1 MVAGI
6 IGSYVCRLGMESRKF
21 SESTAA
27 ACSSLPSGLCWC
39 WSPIILPRKLT
50 LKAGSCEER
59 GVNGHED
66 KTHHGRARR
75 TGYHHF
81 GADAVCLRLNLSLLA
96 CADVFHQRL
105 AGGHDRRTFSGP
117 PQTDFP
123 ELFHDFQDPANLRRL
138 LQYHPSHLVWHVA
151 KRIAHGA
158 HRLSSFAQEHAGDV
172 SFFHDDLL
180 HHALQWR
187 TDFHVL
193 GGSGPGAAGYLPDAD
208 PSKRHERLQHV
219 YSAQLLSAAS

>member
-6 IGSYVCRLGMESRKF
+6 IGSYVCRLGMESRKY

-27 ACSSLPSGLCWC
+27 ACSSLPSGLCW
-39 WSPIILPRKLT
+39 SQIILPRKLT

-66 KTHHGRARR
+66 QTHHGRARR

-117 PQTDFP
+117 PQPDFP

-187 TDFHVL
+187 TDFHVP
-193 GGSGPGAAGYLPDAD
+193 GGSGPGTAGYLPSAD